1 MSLSTLKPAVAC
13 SIPPATGANGSHS
26 KVSKVTMMNRQ
37 AIPPLQCL
45 PVGFASVPRF
55 QVREK
60 EKPLLQES
68 FTATSR
74 REMMHLTAASMGL
87 LSLLL
92 PASSAEA
99 RPRNATMRQKIMEKF
114 EELRQKAGLS
124 KPKDTEGE
132 DKSMQKAE
140 TEAIKPKLKDGGEE
154 KKVQNHHSTPNEEIS
169 IPALPNILN
178 GKTVETT
185 LP

>member
-13 SIPPATGANGSHS
+13 NIPPATGANGSHS
-26 KVSKVTMMNRQ
+26 KVSKVAMMNRQ
-37 AIPPLQCL
+37 ALPPLQ
-45 PVGFASVPRF
+45 V

-74 REMMHLTAASMGL
+74 REMMHLTAASIGL

-114 EELRQKAGLS
+114 EVLRQKAGLS

-132 DKSMQKAE
+132 DKSKQKVE
-140 TEAIKPKLKDGGEE
+140 TEATKPKLKNGGEE